1 MKKVLVLGGGGF
13 IGGHLAK
20 RLKNEGC
27 WVRVVDIKPKH
38 EYWDLD
44 DICNDYISC
53 DLTDPKWVEAVMRL
67 ESFSA
72 PALVLKIGEATIK
85 MPVDWQILIGEKE
98 HGDLETLPLTSIND
112 TRHHITAFKY
122 PCTSKNVPLGS
133 IIANSYRPNL
143 PPYE

>member
-53 DLTDPKWVEAVMRL
+53 DEISPLANDADVVLLK
-67 ESFSA
+67 
-72 PALVLKIGEATIK
+72 LVLYGNFN
-85 MPVDWQILIGEKE
+85 L
-98 HGDLETLPLTSIND
+98 HTLPVTLFSNAIPE
-112 TRHHITAFKY
+112 F
-122 PCTSKNVPLGS
+122 
-133 IIANSYRPNL
+133 NL
-143 PPYE
+143 